1 VGKSRIFPEEEWRG
15 YMEGTHRNIHRMKR
29 TLGRLPADPRCRFC
43 HIPFA
48 GAGGWVAR
56 RASKSNLPWEKNP
69 NLCRRCVVQTSKGQV
84 VGAEVQASFLFADV
98 RGSSDLARRL
108 GDRDFTG
115 VMQRFYEVA
124 TRTLWDHDGLLDKFV
139 GDEVVG
145 FFIPFMA
152 GQRHAERAV
161 GAAHALF
168 QAVGYGSEAGPW
180 LPLGAGV
187 HTGPSFIGFVSRGL
201 DSEFTAL
208 GNTINVA
215 SHLASQAQAG
225 ELLVTE
231 EVRAAL
237 EADGLDRRH
246 LSLKGHELDAFVI
259 PASGEISSSHR

>member
-1 VGKSRIFPEEEWRG
+1 MGKSRIFPEEEWRG
-15 YMEGTHRNIHRMKR
+15 YMEGTHPNIHRMKR
-29 TLGRLPADPRCRFC
+29 TVGWLPTDPRCRFC
-43 HIPFA
+43 HVPFA

-56 RASKSNLPWEKNP
+56 HVSKNNLPWEKNP
-69 NLCRRCVVQTSKGQV
+69 NLCRRCVFETSKGEV
-84 VGAEVQASFLFADV
+84 IGAEVQASFLFADV

-115 VMQRFYEVA
+115 VMQRFYELS
-124 TRTLWDHDGLLDKFV
+124 TRTLWDHDALFDKFV

-152 GQRHAERAV
+152 GQGHAERAV
-161 GAAHALF
+161 EAARALF
-168 QAVGYGSEAGPW
+168 RGVGYGTEAGPW
-180 LPLGAGV
+180 LPLGAGI

-215 SHLASQAQAG
+215 AHLAAEARAG
-225 ELLVTE
+225 EILVTA

-237 EADGLDRRH
+237 EADGLERRH
-246 LSLKGHELDAFVI
+246 LSLKGHELDAYAI
-259 PASGEISSSHR
+259 PVAGSVSPSPR

>member
-1 VGKSRIFPEEEWRG
+1 MGKSNVFPEDEWRR

-56 RASKSNLPWEKNP
+56 RVSKNNLPWEKNP
-69 NLCRRCVVQTSKGQV
+69 NLCRRCVFQTSKGEV
-84 VGAEVQASFLFADV
+84 IGAEVRASFLFADV
-98 RGSSDLARRL
+98 RGSSDLARQL
-108 GDRDFTG
+108 GDREFTR
-115 VMQRFYEVA
+115 VMQRFYEVS
-124 TRTLWDHDGLLDKFV
+124 TRTLWDHDALFDKFV

-161 GAAHALF
+161 EAAHALF
-168 QAVGYGSEAGPW
+168 RNVGYGSGEGPW
-180 LPLGAGV
+180 LRLGAGV

-215 SHLASQAQAG
+215 AHLAAEARAG
-225 ELLVTE
+225 EILITE
-231 EVRAAL
+231 DVRAAL
-237 EADGLDRRH
+237 GAEGLDRRR
-246 LSLKGHELDAFVI
+246 LSLKRHDVDAYAIDVLGV
-259 PASGEISSSHR
+259 PSD